1 MMSSDDVGITFAI
14 LSFITGIVGIFYI
27 GLFLGAAALLFGIL
41 VLRRKIK
48 DKILTSQ
55 FEIIAFIGL
64 FLGILEILISI
75 LGLAG
80 IGQ

>member
-14 LSFITGIVGIFYI
+14 LSFITGIVGIFYL

>member
-1 MMSSDDVGITFAI
+1 MMSSDDVGILFAI

-27 GLFLGAAALLFGIL
+27 GLFLGAAALLFGLL
-41 VLRRKIK
+41 VLRRKIE

>member
-1 MMSSDDVGITFAI
+1 MSSDDVGIIFAI
-14 LSFITGIVGIFYI
+14 LSLTTGLVGIFYL

-41 VLRRKIK
+41 VLGRKIE

-55 FEIIAFIGL
+55 FKIIAVFGL
-64 FLGILEILISI
+64 FLGILEMIISI